1 MGKVMDLVLREGRE
15 TRRKLMMSR
24 RKCMCACM
32 CVYGAGA
39 GGGGTGGGLG
49 RWAERRQ
56 ITGSPAKLEQ

>member
-1 MGKVMDLVLREGRE
+1 MDLVLRGRE

-32 CVYGAGA
+32 CVYGARA
-39 GGGGTGGGLG
+39 SGGGTGGGLG